1 MSVIDQRDKHRF
13 GEDSTPAVLENA
25 KRKAASLGLRLV
37 VEDDRVEIGDFKAEA
52 VDGELRTPFGSYPV
66 EPEEWDL
73 LRGLLLNFFASNGR
87 PPNLREFAEMYFAA
101 TGREPP

>member
-13 GEDSTPAVLENA
+13 GEDSTSIVLENA

-37 VEDDRVEIGDFKAEA
+37 VEDDRIEIGDFKAEA
-52 VDGELRTPFGSYPV
+52 IGGELRTPFGSYLV
-66 EPEEWDL
+66 ESDEWDL
-73 LRGLLLNFFASNGR
+73 LKGLLLNFFASNGR
-87 PPNLREFAEMYFAA
+87 PPNLREFAEIYFAA